1 MSNLLASIF
10 YLFLTSVKIMSDPFG
25 ICNND
30 LLIIELLFYVQ
41 MQASYNTSL
50 LVFIELIQASLH

>member
-1 MSNLLASIF
+1 
-10 YLFLTSVKIMSDPFG
+10 MSDPFG